1 MNCLLDTSALLAF
14 YFGEPGAERV
24 QQILSDEAINVGV
37 SVLSAGEFWS
47 RLRAEGW
54 EEVYEQEW
62 ERLSDLMTFVAPV
75 TLEVAHL
82 SNTLRSAAS
91 GRVPLIDALIAATAV
106 AHDAILLHR
115 DPHFTSIP
123 EQLLQQESLPERQ

>member
-24 QQILSDEAINVGV
+24 QQILADEAINVGL
-37 SVLSAGEFWS
+37 SVLSTGEFWS

-54 EEVYEQEW
+54 EEVYEKEW
-62 ERLSDLMTFVAPV
+62 ERLSDLMTFIAPV
-75 TLEVAHL
+75 TLEVAHR

-91 GRVPLIDALIAATAV
+91 GRIPLIDALIAATAV
-106 AHDAILLHR
+106 AHDAVLIHR
-115 DPHFTSIP
+115 DPHFASIP
-123 EQLLQQESLPERQ
+123 EQLLQQESLAEG

>member
-24 QQILSDEAINVGV
+24 QQILSDETVSVGL

-54 EEVYEQEW
+54 DEVYEEEW
-62 ERLSDLMTFVAPV
+62 SRLSDLMTFLAPV
-75 TLEVAHL
+75 TLEVVHE
-82 SNTLRSAAS
+82 SITLRSAAT
-91 GRVPLIDALIAATAV
+91 GRIPHVDALIAATAV
-106 AHDAILLHR
+106 KYDAALVHR
-115 DPHFTSIP
+115 DPHFGSIP
-123 EQLLQQESLPERQ
+123 VHLLQQESLAER